1 MDERLDQLRQ
11 SIPTLLLEGVVAAF
25 AWFLA
30 RELLGAEG
38 AFFAPIAAVLTLGLG
53 VEQRMTRALAV
64 AIGVAIGLTI
74 AALIVDGIGS
84 GPWQLGVVVIL
95 ARGAAILADGSMVAI
110 NQATI
115 SAVLVVT
122 LHEDGVFPG
131 DRFLC
136 ALIGSALALAAV
148 ALIERMPA
156 RFGDESSGSRRSTG
170 ANDERSNGE
179 RVH

>member
-1 MDERLDQLRQ
+1 MDERLEQLRQ
-11 SIPTLLLEGVVAAF
+11 SIPTLLLEGAIAAF

-30 RELLGAEG
+30 RELLGADG
-38 AFFAPIAAVLTLGLG
+38 AFFAPIAAVWTLGLG
-53 VEQRMTRALAV
+53 IEQRMRRAV
-64 AIGVAIGLTI
+64 GIGIGVAIGLTI

-95 ARGAAILADGSMVAI
+95 ARAAAILADGSMIAI

-136 ALIGSALALAAV
+136 ALIGSALALGAV

-156 RFGDESSGSRRSTG
+156 RFRRVAADSPG
-170 ANDERSNGE
+170 R
-179 RVH
+179 